1 MENNVLRT
9 PIKVGNRTLKNRLVM
24 PPMATE
30 KSKDGIVSSAL
41 LSYYDK
47 MTSGGYLGLVIQEHS
62 YVSKEGQASPNQVSI
77 ADDADIEGLK
87 KITDVIHRNGV
98 PVLAQ
103 LAHAGSAAKE
113 TITGLTPISAST
125 TLNPCNTSARMGKQA
140 LPKEMDQEEINRIIR
155 CFADAAVRAKKAGYD
170 GVEIHSAHG
179 YLLDQFYSPL
189 TNKRTDDYNGSTL
202 EGRTRLHVQI
212 IKAIR
217 KEIGDD
223 MIVSLR
229 LGASDYEEGGADVS
243 EVAETSKIFANAGVD
258 MISISGGMCDYIR
271 PGHNEPGWFAEL
283 SKEAR
288 RSGIPVLLTGGIRTG
303 EEVEKLLEDGAADMI
318 GIGRAFL
325 RNPSLPQQIMTE
337 E

>member
-1 MENNVLRT
+1 MDNVLKT
-9 PIKVGNRTLKNRLVM
+9 PIRVGNITLKNRLVM

-30 KSKDGIVSSAL
+30 KSKTGEVSGAL
-41 LSYYDK
+41 VDYYDK

-62 YVSKEGQASPNQVSI
+62 YVSKEGQASPRQVSI
-77 ADDADIEGLK
+77 ARDSDVEGLK
-87 KITDVIHRNGV
+87 RITEVIHKNGV

-113 TITGLTPISAST
+113 AISGLAPISASA

-140 LPKEMDQEEINRIIR
+140 LPKEMDQKEIDRVIK
-155 CFADAAVRAKKAGYD
+155 CFADAAIRAKNAGYD

-189 TNKRTDDYNGSTL
+189 TNKRTDAYTGSTL
-202 EGRTRLHVQI
+202 EGRTRIHVQI

-217 KEIGDD
+217 EAIGND

-229 LGASDYEEGGADVS
+229 LGASDYTEGGADVS
-243 EVAETSKIFANAGVD
+243 EVAEVSKIFADAGLD
-258 MISISGGMCDYIR
+258 MISISGGMCDYLR
-271 PGHNEPGWFAEL
+271 PGHSEPGWFAEL
-283 SKEAR
+283 SRQAR
-288 RSGIPVLLTGGIRTG
+288 RSGLPALLTGGIRTG
-303 EEVEKLLEDGAADMI
+303 QDAEKLLQDGAADLI

-337 E
+337 A